1 VIYFILYLF
10 LETVITIE
18 VGSLLGGGL
27 TFLEIVL
34 TFFLGIFLIQN
45 FKYNV
50 METLYSLIRQEINQ
64 KEMVSITVLSLV
76 GAIFLIIPGI
86 FSDILGLLLQ
96 IEFFAIF
103 IADSVIKRSKNV
115 KTTTHASFHFDT
127 RQNPKREEIIDVEV
141 IEEKKDDKK

>member
-1 VIYFILYLF
+1 
-10 LETVITIE
+10 
-18 VGSLLGGGL
+18 
-27 TFLEIVL
+27 
-34 TFFLGIFLIQN
+34 
-45 FKYNV
+45 
-50 METLYSLIRQEINQ
+50 METLYSLVRQEINQ

-103 IADSVIKRSKNV
+103 VADSVIQRSKNV
-115 KTTTHASFHFDT
+115 KTKTHASFHFDT
-127 RQNPKREEIIDVEV
+127 RQNPKREEIIDVEI